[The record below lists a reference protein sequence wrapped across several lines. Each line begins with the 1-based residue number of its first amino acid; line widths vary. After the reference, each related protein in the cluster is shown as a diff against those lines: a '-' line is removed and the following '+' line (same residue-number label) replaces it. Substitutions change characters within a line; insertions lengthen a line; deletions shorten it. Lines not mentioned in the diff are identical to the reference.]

1 MISYI
6 LASQVD
12 LCSISKQFN
21 FSSYHY
27 VQLHVNTRCCWR
39 LQRIFDSNWLKI
51 EWICNNFHSIIQS
64 NTDDMVNFSMQ
75 SGSLLI
81 SGCAIENLNSFT
93 IHCWYVPVFSSDCIF
108 QSNEEEKTTSHFSW
122 IFFKT
127 SIATDMHIII
137 RNVWWNRNGFHLNA
151 CIAWE
156 KKTSMVSK
164 HLWSISVVHQHLMA
178 NKIVK
183 QCWLNS
189 SEDWTVTNTNNNYF
203 KLFMI
208 RNLPNESSPLFS
220 MLNLIVLGIET
231 RLVVALSVF
240 FFFGFSKSA

>member
-1 MISYI
+1 MLLTIATNIWFKLIEDWMNLQQFLFDYPI
-6 LASQVD
+6 EYRRYGQFFNAIRLAVD
-12 LCSISKQFN
+12 IWLCDWKPQFI
-21 FSSYHY
+21 H
-27 VQLHVNTRCCWR
+27 H
-39 LQRIFDSNWLKI
+39 
-51 EWICNNFHSIIQS
+51 
-64 NTDDMVNFSMQ
+64 
-75 SGSLLI
+75 SLLI
-81 SGCAIENLNSFT
+81 RARVQIRLHFSIE
-93 IHCWYVPVFSSDCIF
+93 WRK
-108 QSNEEEKTTSHFSW
+108 KTTSHFSW

-127 SIATDMHIII
+127 SIATDMHIIV

>member
-1 MISYI
+1 MWIPDV
-6 LASQVD
+6 VD
-12 LCSISKQFN
+12 DCNEYLIQ
-21 FSSYHY
+21 
-27 VQLHVNTRCCWR
+27 TDWR
-39 LQRIFDSNWLKI
+39 LNEFATIFIRLSNRIPTIRSIFQ
-51 EWICNNFHSIIQS
+51 CNQ
-64 NTDDMVNFSMQ
+64 
-75 SGSLLI
+75 
-81 SGCAIENLNSFT
+81 AR
-93 IHCWYVPVFSSDCIF
+93 CWYLAVRLKTSIHSPFIADTCPCSDPTAFFNRMKKKNHKSFLLDFF
-108 QSNEEEKTTSHFSW
+108 Q
-122 IFFKT
+122 T
-127 SIATDMHIII
+127 SIATDMHIIV
-137 RNVWWNRNGFHLNA
+137 RNVWWNRNGFPLNA